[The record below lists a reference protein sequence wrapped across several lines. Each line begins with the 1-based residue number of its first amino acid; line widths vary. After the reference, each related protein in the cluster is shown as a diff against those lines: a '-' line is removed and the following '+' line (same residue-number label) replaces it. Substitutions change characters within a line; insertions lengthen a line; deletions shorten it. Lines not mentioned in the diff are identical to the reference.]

1 MTEVIQAIE
10 IFAMVTG
17 VAYVILEI
25 LQKNSMWIVG
35 ILTGAACAFSFAVQ
49 HVWAS
54 MGLNIYYVVISV
66 IGLYR
71 WKKDSGKVE
80 EGEIHLGRLGGRTAL
95 ISAVLAVVGTVAFS
109 VILKSTGDPAPVLDA
124 VAVIL
129 SAIATWWLTMSYVEQ
144 WILWIVADIITTLLC
159 VVTGQYLLALMYLAY
174 VAGAVYGYIHWKR
187 HGKVVTSAQ

>member
-1 MTEVIQAIE
+1 MAEVIQAIE

-35 ILTGAACAFSFAVQ
+35 ILTGVACAFSFAVQ

-66 IGLYR
+66 MGLYK

-80 EGEIHLGRLGGRTAL
+80 AGEIHLGRLDGRTAL
-95 ISAVLAVVGTVAFS
+95 LSAVLTVAGTLVFTF
-109 VILKSTGDPAPVLDA
+109 ILKSTGDPAPVLDA
-124 VAVIL
+124 LAVVL
-129 SAIATWWLTMSYVEQ
+129 SAVATWWLAMSYIEQ
-144 WILWIVADIITTLLC
+144 WLLWIVADIITTALC
-159 VVTGQYLLALMYLAY
+159 LVTGQYLLALMYLAY
-174 VAGAVYGYIHWKR
+174 VAGAVYGYFHWKR
-187 HGKVVTSAQ
+187 HGKEIA

>member
-1 MTEVIQAIE
+1 
-10 IFAMVTG
+10 MVTG

-71 WKKDSGKVE
+71 WKKDSGKV
-80 EGEIHLGRLGGRTAL
+80 GGRTAL

-144 WILWIVADIITTLLC
+144 WILWIVADIITTVLC

>member
-35 ILTGAACAFSFAVQ
+35 ILTGVACAFSFAVQ

-66 IGLYR
+66 MGLYK

-80 EGEIHLGRLGGRTAL
+80 AGEIHLGRLDGRTAL
-95 ISAVLAVVGTVAFS
+95 LSAVLTVAGTLVFTF
-109 VILKSTGDPAPVLDA
+109 ILKSTGDPAPVLDA
-124 VAVIL
+124 LAVVL
-129 SAIATWWLTMSYVEQ
+129 SAVATWWLAMSYIEQ
-144 WILWIVADIITTLLC
+144 WLLWIVADIITTALC
-159 VVTGQYLLALMYLAY
+159 LVTGQYLLALMYLAY
-174 VAGAVYGYIHWKR
+174 VAGAVYGYFHWKR
-187 HGKVVTSAQ
+187 HGKEIA

>member
-1 MTEVIQAIE
+1 MAEVIQAIE

-35 ILTGAACAFSFAVQ
+35 ILTGVACAFSFAVQ

-66 IGLYR
+66 MGLYK

-80 EGEIHLGRLGGRTAL
+80 AGEIHLGRLDGRTAL
-95 ISAVLAVVGTVAFS
+95 LSAVLTVAGTLIFTF
-109 VILKSTGDPAPVLDA
+109 ILKSTGDPAPVLDA
-124 VAVIL
+124 LAVVL
-129 SAIATWWLTMSYVEQ
+129 SAVATWWLAMSYIEQ
-144 WILWIVADIITTLLC
+144 WLLWIVADIITTALC
-159 VVTGQYLLALMYLAY
+159 LVTGQYLLALMYLAY
-174 VAGAVYGYIHWKR
+174 VAGAVYGYFHWKR
-187 HGKVVTSAQ
+187 HGKEIA

>member
-1 MTEVIQAIE
+1 MLEMTEVIQAIE

-35 ILTGAACAFSFAVQ
+35 ILTGVACAFSFAVQ

-66 IGLYR
+66 MGLYK

-80 EGEIHLGRLGGRTAL
+80 AGEIHLGRLDGRTAL
-95 ISAVLAVVGTVAFS
+95 LSAVLTVAGTLVFTF
-109 VILKSTGDPAPVLDA
+109 ILKSTGDPAPVLDA
-124 VAVIL
+124 LAVVL
-129 SAIATWWLTMSYVEQ
+129 SAVATWWLAMSYIEQ
-144 WILWIVADIITTLLC
+144 WLLWIVADIITTALC
-159 VVTGQYLLALMYLAY
+159 LVTGQYLLALMYLAY
-174 VAGAVYGYIHWKR
+174 VAGAVYGYFHWKR
-187 HGKVVTSAQ
+187 HGKEIA

>member
-1 MTEVIQAIE
+1 MAEVIQAIE

-35 ILTGAACAFSFAVQ
+35 ILTGVACAFSFAVQ

-66 IGLYR
+66 MGLYK

-80 EGEIHLGRLGGRTAL
+80 AGEIHLGRLDGRTAL
-95 ISAVLAVVGTVAFS
+95 LSAVLTVAGTLVFTF
-109 VILKSTGDPAPVLDA
+109 ILKSTGDPAPVLDA
-124 VAVIL
+124 LAVLL
-129 SAIATWWLTMSYVEQ
+129 SAVATWWLAMSYIEQ
-144 WILWIVADIITTLLC
+144 WLLWIVADIITTALC
-159 VVTGQYLLALMYLAY
+159 LVTGQYLLALMYLAY
-174 VAGAVYGYIHWKR
+174 VAGAVYGYFHWKR
-187 HGKVVTSAQ
+187 HGKEIA

>member
-10 IFAMVTG
+10 VFAMVTG

-66 IGLYR
+66 IGLYK

-80 EGEIHLGRLGGRTAL
+80 EGEIHLGRLSGRTAL
-95 ISAVLAVVGTVAFS
+95 ISAGLAVVGTVVFS

-129 SAIATWWLTMSYVEQ
+129 SAIATWWLAMSYVEQ
-144 WILWIVADIITTLLC
+144 WILWIVADIITTVLC
-159 VVTGQYLLALMYLAY
+159 VVTGQYLLALMYLVY
-174 VAGAVYGYIHWKR
+174 VGGAVYGYIHWKR
-187 HGKVVTSAQ
+187 HGKVVTSAE